1 MNRYDIV
8 FLGQMGMGTVIP
20 FEGSPFL
27 VLGSPVLFAAVAAS
41 CLEKEL
47 PW

>member
-8 FLGQMGMGTVIP
+8 FLADGHGYGYSFRGI
-20 FEGSPFL
+20 PFL
-27 VLGSPVLFAAVAAS
+27 VLGSPVLFTAVAAS